1 MPRRK
6 QMEIRAISGAN
17 KAMSMIARAELV
29 AYTGLEYVGSGPKA
43 AIYREPAKWRKV
55 FIYHQ
60 FLRDYGTDA
69 DGNPIVPLA
78 YYENPHIVYRNKAE
92 MLAA

>member
-6 QMEIRAISGAN
+6 QIEIRGVSGAD
-17 KAMSMIARAELV
+17 KAMSMTAPVELV

-43 AIYREPAKWRKV
+43 AIYWEGAKWRKV

-69 DGNPIVPLA
+69 DGNPIVPRA
-78 YYENPHIVYRNKAE
+78 YYENPRIVYRNKAE

>member
-1 MPRRK
+1 MTAP
-6 QMEIRAISGAN
+6 
-17 KAMSMIARAELV
+17 AELV